1 MSPHL
6 QKSVY
11 ILVVDS
17 IDILST
23 FVSWS
28 QGLFHV
34 WIFVAKSSV
43 CGPGGEKCQLSTV
56 SRGFRAVTKLLTMLR
71 PQPTQPQFRAGWRV
85 AGCGGQNQ
93 KVGFMMME
101 RGRWEV
107 IQSTVTGGDKPVCI
121 ISLGARPVFTLFKLW
136 PSADMY
142 VSEVWCSVWCSSTI
156 LQRRPLLAPS
166 PCRKHLLG
174 FSTSRIF

>member
-1 MSPHL
+1 MDICCKSHPFVDLAVKNVNYL
-6 QKSVY
+6 QFPEASEQSLNYWLYYASTSTHTASV
-11 ILVVDS
+11 
-17 IDILST
+17 
-23 FVSWS
+23 
-28 QGLFHV
+28 QG
-34 WIFVAKSSV
+34 
-43 CGPGGEKCQLSTV
+43 
-56 SRGFRAVTKLLTMLR
+56 
-71 PQPTQPQFRAGWRV
+71 RV
-85 AGCGGQNQ
+85 AGGRLRGAKSEGGIYDDGAREMRVDTIN
-93 KVGFMMME
+93 
-101 RGRWEV
+101 
-107 IQSTVTGGDKPVCI
+107 STVTGGDKPVCI